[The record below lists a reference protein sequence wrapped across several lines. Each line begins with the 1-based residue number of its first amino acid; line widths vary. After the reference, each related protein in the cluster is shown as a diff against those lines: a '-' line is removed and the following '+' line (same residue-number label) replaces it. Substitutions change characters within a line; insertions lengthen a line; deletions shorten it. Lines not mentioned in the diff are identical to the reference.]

1 MIFCTAINCMD
12 GRVQLPV
19 IQFLQKR
26 FAAAYV
32 DMITEPGPIRIL
44 SEQADASKIDA
55 ILQRLNISVDKHFS
69 QRLAVIGHHDCAG
82 NPVSEAEQI
91 DQIKKSVLYLK
102 NKHPQLD
109 VIGLWVD
116 ANWKVNEV
124 V

>member
-1 MIFCTAINCMD
+1 MSFCTAINCMD
-12 GRVQLPV
+12 GRIQLPV

-26 FAAAYV
+26 FAVAYV

-44 SEQADASKIDA
+44 SEQADGSKIDA
-55 ILQRLNISVDKHFS
+55 ILQRLNISVEKHFS
-69 QRLAVIGHHDCAG
+69 QSLAVIGHHDCAG